1 VESERPTFG
10 DTLLKEEEER
20 VCKTFYSGLQ
30 IFPSLGETVMG
41 IPIPKKDDD
50 PHDVRIQKLSEKREA
65 LLRETACVTRV
76 LAGTPRSS
84 HQGGTVHFPQSTAA
98 YDASA
103 QAYLFSRSAKG
114 SRPSSRGH
122 PSSLSP
128 RRAQQ
133 AWAEP
138 GTPRRGPAGPFQ
150 WVPGGLGARAL
161 QSR

>member
-1 VESERPTFG
+1 
-10 DTLLKEEEER
+10 
-20 VCKTFYSGLQ
+20 
-30 IFPSLGETVMG
+30 MG

-122 PSSLSP
+122 PASSLSP

-138 GTPRRGPAGPFQ
+138 GTPRRGPAGPFP
-150 WVPGGLGARAL
+150 VGSRGLGS
-161 QSR
+161 QGFTE